1 MRVCSFCGE
10 RNEDWMEICQRCG
23 NSIVNASQVQYKDS
37 KKIKKPVFVNFDNQ
51 SVKEKKPL
59 VNMDLKITLV
69 VLLIVLICLT
79 IYVISTL

>member
-1 MRVCSFCGE
+1 MKTIDE
-10 RNEDWMEICQRCG
+10 INEDILKLRD
-23 NSIVNASQVQYKDS
+23 N
-37 KKIKKPVFVNFDNQ
+37 NQ

-69 VLLIVLICLT
+69 VLLIVLICLI